1 MFVSAEPTY
10 GIEELADLGGVSRRA
25 VRFYVQENLIPPPL
39 GLGRGRHYGPAH
51 LDRLL
56 RVKEMQER
64 GLTLAEIRERLAAG
78 VPGGPELTVRAKVAR
93 TSWVRVEILPG
104 IEVHVSSAWK
114 LPSPGRLAEMSERCR
129 DWFRPSNEENADA

>member
-1 MFVSAEPTY
+1 
-10 GIEELADLGGVSRRA
+10 
-25 VRFYVQENLIPPPL
+25 
-39 GLGRGRHYGPAH
+39 
-51 LDRLL
+51 
-56 RVKEMQER
+56 MQER